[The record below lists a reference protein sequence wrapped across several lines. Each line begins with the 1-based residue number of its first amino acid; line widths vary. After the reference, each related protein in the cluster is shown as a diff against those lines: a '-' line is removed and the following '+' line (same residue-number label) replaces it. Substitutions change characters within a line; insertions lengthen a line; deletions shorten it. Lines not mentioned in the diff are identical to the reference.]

1 MRDNAWKKYLK
12 KAVLTVLRYMIFGA
26 ILFSGIGVFIALAA
40 AIAGDAGPL
49 SLAYVAG
56 IAWSYAKIGL
66 FGGGLIGLLYGL
78 LSQGSYS

>member
-1 MRDNAWKKYLK
+1 MDWANFIK
-12 KAVLTVLRYMIFGA
+12 KATLTTLRYMIFGA
-26 ILFSGIGVFIALAA
+26 IIMAGIGILIALAA
-40 AIAGDAGPL
+40 AIFGGAGPL

-66 FGGGLIGLLYGL
+66 FGGGLVGLLYGL